1 MSEETVTITKAEYDR
16 LTDRDFKL
24 TCLENGGVDNWEWYD
39 DSLSDY
45 YDAHDE
51 D

>member
-24 TCLENGGVDNWEWYD
+24 TCLENGGVDNWDWYD
-39 DSLSDY
+39 SALEPYFLSREGD
-45 YDAHDE
+45 
-51 D
+51 